1 VIPKIALVIPCFRVT
16 EHIIEVLDSID
27 PLVSYIFVIDDGC
40 PDGTGRLIEERIKDE
55 RVKVLYHHTN
65 QGVGASV
72 ISGYRAA
79 LLTDANIIVKLD
91 GDGQM
96 DASNIPSLIQPI
108 VDGSADYTKGD
119 RLDSLVSLIQFPGIR
134 LIGNIALT
142 LLNKISS
149 GYWNVKDPTNGF
161 TAIHVDVLRILP
173 LEMLS
178 KRYFFESDMLFRL
191 NIMRAV
197 VQDVPIN
204 AIYGSER
211 SNLSILKSLLSFP
224 FKLFVNFHKR
234 LIYNYYLRDIS
245 AASIELLLGIV
256 LWWFGIFFGLSAYV
270 KTMSDGLAATTGT
283 VMISVLPII
292 LGFQLILAFISYD
305 VDNYPKKIKHRREK

>member
-1 VIPKIALVIPCFRVT
+1 MIPKIALVIPCFRVT